1 MEYNEKY
8 DVFITQIEMPLRIKA
23 FIKSINGHVFITVNS
38 NLSDEAKQREV
49 IHEISHLKK
58 CDLINEMPV
67 AFIER
72 DVKKGTRKAK

>member
-23 FIKSINGHVFITVNS
+23 FIKAINGHVFITVNS
-38 NLSDEAKQREV
+38 NLSDEAKKREV
-49 IHEISHLKK
+49 IHEISHLKS
-58 CDLINEMPV
+58 CDLISEIPV

-72 DVKKGTRKAK
+72 DAEKKIRKAK